1 MGEDYKNGLI
11 GYLDKI
17 KRVEVSDGTKEEIVP
32 DISAKLKEVFDR
44 SRQENKKRSH
54 QINWNDVSSFWS
66 QGDINGRSQINN

>member
-44 SRQENKKRSH
+44 SRQENKKDL
-54 QINWNDVSSFWS
+54 IK
-66 QGDINGRSQINN
+66 